1 MQRPKSP
8 PIDRNYRKPR
18 LHLPPG
24 ACDTH
29 FHFIGPQSQFPLMP
43 DHVFS
48 HLEFE
53 DTTIEDWLVM
63 QDGLGL
69 TRGVLVQSMMYGHN
83 YELALHGLS
92 RFPDRLRAV
101 IAPWPGITDRELE
114 ILTKA
119 GVVGARFAA
128 RLDPALDERMIHR
141 VHEFGWSA
149 NYLGIG
155 ENRRKTILASPGRF
169 VIERAGHVPPG
180 QGTDSAAFKFL
191 LQCLDTGRCWIKL
204 NPRFSAQETFPFSD
218 IAAIIRR
225 LVAHAPNRLVWCTDW
240 PHPQYFR
247 PMPND
252 ADLVDIMGEWV
263 PDEATRNRIF
273 ADNPAELYNFPPAG
287 SGGGR

>member
-1 MQRPKSP
+1 
-8 PIDRNYRKPR
+8 
-18 LHLPPG
+18 
-24 ACDTH
+24 
-29 FHFIGPQSQFPLMP
+29 MP
-43 DHVFS
+43 NHVFS

-63 QDGLGL
+63 QDALGL

-83 YELALHGLS
+83 YELALHGLA

-114 ILTKA
+114 ILTRA

-128 RLDPALDERMIHR
+128 RLDAALDERMIHR

-155 ENRRKTILASPGRF
+155 EHRRKTILASPGRF
-169 VIERAGHVPPG
+169 VIEHAGHVPPA

-204 NPRFSAQETFPFSD
+204 NPRFSAAETFPFAD
-218 IAAIIRR
+218 IAPIVKQARR
-225 LVAHAPNRLVWCTDW
+225 ARAQPPGVVHGLAASAVFPADAERR
-240 PHPQYFR
+240 R
-247 PMPND
+247 PRRHHGSNGFP
-252 ADLVDIMGEWV
+252 
-263 PDEATRNRIF
+263 TK
-273 ADNPAELYNFPPAG
+273 PPATASSSTTLPSFTTSRRPERDASAQAG
-287 SGGGR
+287 TGTR